1 MTTRVYLR
9 AGMFEAKKRVLVEA
23 DGLTAHV
30 WRYDSGVAALE
41 LINKHGSVTLLP
53 FHGQQIWRAHF
64 AGRELTMHSAFAE
77 PRNTQVYLENYGG
90 FLLHCGATAMGVPT
104 AEDNHP
110 LHGELPNAPYQTAFV
125 DIGEDAHGQYM
136 ALGGQYQHTIAFG
149 SNYLAQPT
157 VKLYADRSLLHVS
170 LVVENL
176 NHTPMELMY
185 MAHINFRPV
194 DHARL
199 LSSAQGMRVRRS
211 IPSHV
216 TPSDEY
222 LAFLDKLERDPTV
235 HEVLDPALSFDPEV
249 VFYLDYH
256 ADADGW
262 AHTLQHHPDGTA
274 DYVRHR
280 PAELPKGVR
289 WICRTANKQALGM
302 VLPATAEPEGY
313 SAEKAKG
320 NIVVLPAE
328 GRFETSFAM
337 GAVDAAE
344 AERLANHIADIV
356 G

>member
-1 MTTRVYLR
+1 MATRVYLR
-9 AGMFEAKKRVLVEA
+9 EGMFEAKKRLLAEA
-23 DGLTAHV
+23 DGVTAHV

-41 LINKHGSVTLLP
+41 LVNKHGSVTLLP

-64 AGRELTMHSAFAE
+64 AGRELTMRSAFAE
-77 PRNTQVYLENYGG
+77 PRHTRVYLENYGG
-90 FLLHCGATAMGVPT
+90 FLLHCGATAMGVP
-104 AEDNHP
+104 ADGDNHP
-110 LHGELPNAPYQTAFV
+110 LHGELPNAPYQMAFI
-125 DIGEDAHGQYM
+125 DIGEDDQGQCV

-149 SNYLAQPT
+149 SNYLAKPL
-157 VKLYADRSLLHVS
+157 VKLYAESSVLQVS
-170 LVVENL
+170 LAVENL
-176 NHTPMELMY
+176 NNTPMELMY

-199 LSSAQGMRVRRS
+199 LSSAKGMRVRRS

-216 TPSDEY
+216 TPSDAY
-222 LAFLDKLERDPTV
+222 LAFLDELERDPTV
-235 HEVLDPALSFDPEV
+235 HEVLDPSLSFDPEV

-262 AHTLQHHPDGTA
+262 AHTLQRHPDGTA

-320 NIVVLPAE
+320 NIRALPAK
-328 GRFETSFAM
+328 GRFYTEFAM
-337 GAVDAAE
+337 GAVNAAE
-344 AERLANHIADIV
+344 AERLTKHIGEIV
-356 G
+356 R

>member
-9 AGMFEAKKRVLVEA
+9 EGMFEAKKRVLVEA

-41 LINKHGSVTLLP
+41 LVNQHGSVTLLP
-53 FHGQQIWRAHF
+53 FHGQQIWRAHI
-64 AGRELTMHSAFAE
+64 AGRELTMQSAFDE
-77 PRNTQVYLENYGG
+77 PRNTRVYLENYGG
-90 FLLHCGATAMGVPT
+90 FLLHCGATAMGVP
-104 AEDNHP
+104 ADGDNHP

-125 DIGEDAHGQYM
+125 DVDEDEHGQYL
-136 ALGGQYQHTIAFG
+136 ALGGHYQHTIAFG
-149 SNYLAQPT
+149 SNYLAQPL
-157 VKLYADRSLLHVS
+157 VKFYADSSLLHVS
-170 LVVENL
+170 LVIENL
-176 NHTPMELMY
+176 NNTPMELMY

-216 TPSDEY
+216 TPSDAY
-222 LAFLDKLERDPTV
+222 LAFLDELERDPTV
-235 HEVLDPALSFDPEV
+235 HEVLDPTLSFDPEV

-262 AHTLQHHPDGTA
+262 AHTLQRHPDGTA

-280 PAELPKGVR
+280 PSELPKGVR

-313 SAEKAKG
+313 SAENAKG
-320 NIVVLPAE
+320 NIMTLAAK
-328 GRFETSFAM
+328 GRFHTEFVM

-344 AERLANHIADIV
+344 AERLAKHIAAIV
-356 G
+356 A